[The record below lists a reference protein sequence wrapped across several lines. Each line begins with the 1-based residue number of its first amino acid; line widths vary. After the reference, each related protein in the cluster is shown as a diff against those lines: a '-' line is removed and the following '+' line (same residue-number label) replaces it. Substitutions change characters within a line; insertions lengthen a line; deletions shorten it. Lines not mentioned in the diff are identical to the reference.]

1 MSAPA
6 RYPILAGEHRHELVE
21 RRSRFLCVL
30 APIQTEEG
38 AAELLARLRAEFPDA
53 NHHCWA
59 FVVGPPGSTARVG
72 SSDAGEPSG
81 TAGRPMLEALVH
93 GPVGDAAAIVVRWF
107 GGIKLGTG
115 GLARAYSGAV
125 RDALETAPTTV
136 HTEWV
141 GLTVSTGYAE
151 ADALRR
157 LYADHEAE
165 LQGETFDA
173 RVTHRLRVPADRYE
187 GLAAAITGATN
198 GAAMLERD

>member
-30 APIQTEEG
+30 APIDDEEG
-38 AAELLARLRAEFPDA
+38 AAALVARLREEFPDA

-93 GPVGDAAAIVVRWF
+93 GPVGDAAAVVVRWF
-107 GGIKLGTG
+107 GGVKLGTG

-125 RDALETAPTTV
+125 RDALASAPTTV
-136 HTEWV
+136 RTEWEE
-141 GLTVSTGYAE
+141 LAVSTGYAE
-151 ADALRR
+151 AEALRR
-157 LYADHEAE
+157 LYGEHEAE
-165 LQGETFDA
+165 LEGEEFDA
-173 RVTHRLRVPADRYE
+173 GVTHRLRVPVDRVE
-187 GLAAAITGATN
+187 GLVDAITGATN
-198 GAAMLERD
+198 GAAVVERG